1 MADLVTAPVLE
12 LQAGD
17 RVHER
22 NDEWQPHPFSTDEIY
37 IYTVE
42 SVERI
47 NEDSVLVGIVGGDIP
62 SGINYGPQDTV
73 RREMR

>member
-1 MADLVTAPVLE
+1 MADLVEVPVLE
-12 LQAGD
+12 LEAGD

-22 NDEWQPHPFSTDEIY
+22 NDEWPFPFSTGEIY

-62 SGINYGPQDTV
+62 SGINYEPQNTV
-73 RREMR
+73 RREAR